1 MWRTLHL
8 TGLDVEP
15 CGRGVHAMV
24 VAEPFEQALP
34 AVFVEVVHAA
44 IKAVRG
50 LSRSHLALAPARWRL
65 DLLTDAPWLPRISSA
80 RASKSSSPTARQVTG
95 DPAAERTAAERK
107 RGRRW
112 PRR

>member
-15 CGRGVHAMV
+15 CGRDVHAMV

-50 LSRSHLALAPARWRL
+50 LSRS
-65 DLLTDAPWLPRISSA
+65 LPTWHSPL
-80 RASKSSSPTARQVTG
+80 RAGDSTFSPMR
-95 DPAAERTAAERK
+95 
-107 RGRRW
+107 RGCRG
-112 PRR
+112 